1 MSLVL
6 SPSKGEGLPARSLLG
21 SEFGVASTRAC
32 RYQGPRAL
40 GQGLE
45 GMQACAIGRVDRLSP
60 PPFTRDLPAPHGR
73 RSQGVQRQAALCPRP
88 SCHPQA
94 RLRRLGL
101 WGSHPGLPVHSAP
114 LHRPS
119 SSSTSS
125 VPRHALGSD
134 LALGLGMKPKK
145 HLDDRCAY
153 RQALPRPTALD
164 NVPPGLFPRLLQAC
178 YCWTSRTDRHPFT
191 PGPQAGHRRTV
202 ATPPSCPGFLPETR
216 LRGPW

>member
-1 MSLVL
+1 M
-6 SPSKGEGLPARSLLG
+6 PSAGWTDYLRHRS
-21 SEFGVASTRAC
+21 
-32 RYQGPRAL
+32 QGT
-40 GQGLE
+40 
-45 GMQACAIGRVDRLSP
+45 SP
-60 PPFTRDLPAPHGR
+60 PPTAGVPRGFRGRLPSVPAPAG
-73 RSQGVQRQAALCPRP
+73 
-88 SCHPQA
+88 HPQA

-125 VPRHALGSD
+125 VPRHARGSD

-153 RQALPRPTALD
+153 RQALPRPTGLD
-164 NVPPGLFPRLLQAC
+164 NVPPGLFPHLLQAC

-202 ATPPSCPGFLPETR
+202 ATPPSCPGVLPETC